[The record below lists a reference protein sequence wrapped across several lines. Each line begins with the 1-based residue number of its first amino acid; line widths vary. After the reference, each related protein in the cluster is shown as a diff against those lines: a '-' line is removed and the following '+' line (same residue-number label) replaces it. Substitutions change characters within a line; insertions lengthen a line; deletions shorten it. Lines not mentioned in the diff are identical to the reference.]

1 MGCNQAK
8 PVVHHELLDRCTAPG
23 VKFEE
28 HTEQINGA
36 KRNVVSWFPETGEPK
51 AIVLVSHGLG
61 EHALCYYNI
70 AIALVNAGYGVFAI
84 DHVSHGLSDGPK
96 GKIMNH
102 TTLYA
107 DFIAF
112 GNEKRG
118 LYPKLPCFIVSHS
131 MGTLVAMMSVMKI
144 TNVSAIVFS
153 GKCYCFLHFLS
164 NTSIIG
170 PAIFPGPDSASPFGL
185 KCLFPL
191 GMFLLQF
198 LQITNNL
205 LRTDILSAV
214 HGFLHRCYG
223 SWRTRCSPSGVWYFI
238 RS

>member
-1 MGCNQAK
+1 MGCSQAK

-28 HTEQINGA
+28 HIEEVNGG
-36 KRNVVSWFPETGEPK
+36 KRNVVSWFPESGEPK

-70 AIALVNAGYGVFAI
+70 AIALVNAGYGVYAI
-84 DHVSHGLSDGPK
+84 DHVSHGLSDGPR
-96 GKIMNH
+96 GRIMNH

-112 GNEKRG
+112 GNSKRG
-118 LYPKLPCFIVSHS
+118 LHPKLPCFIVAHS

-153 GKCYCFLHFLS
+153 GWLYC
-164 NTSIIG
+164 SILI
-170 PAIFPGPDSASPFGL
+170 
-185 KCLFPL
+185 C
-191 GMFLLQF
+191 
-198 LQITNNL
+198 
-205 LRTDILSAV
+205 
-214 HGFLHRCYG
+214 
-223 SWRTRCSPSGVWYFI
+223 
-238 RS
+238 